1 MQRHRFHE
9 RLLNIRVG
17 MLALDIL
24 GLEGDNCF
32 ADNLARDVHA
42 GTALARMG
50 YSESA
55 QATRRYRFSRYEQL
69 G

>member
-1 MQRHRFHE
+1 
-9 RLLNIRVG
+9 

-32 ADNLARDVHA
+32 ADNLARGVHA